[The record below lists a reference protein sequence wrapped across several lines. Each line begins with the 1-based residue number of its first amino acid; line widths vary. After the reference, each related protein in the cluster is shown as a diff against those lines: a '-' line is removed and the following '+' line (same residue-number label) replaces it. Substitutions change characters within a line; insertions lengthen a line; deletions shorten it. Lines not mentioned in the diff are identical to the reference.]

1 MFARISD
8 HKNMVIAPRGCKGG
22 DASYLTSFSAND
34 EYISITFISND
45 LRRSSTCTTSFV
57 YEDGELKDAFGEEE
71 IEIFMPDASY
81 QGFVEAQ

>member
-1 MFARISD
+1 
-8 HKNMVIAPRGCKGG
+8 
-22 DASYLTSFSAND
+22 
-34 EYISITFISND
+34 
-45 LRRSSTCTTSFV
+45 LRRSSTCTTYFV